1 MTIDKLSSRRSA
13 AVLRNIGISAHVDS
27 GKTTLTERILFYA
40 GLIHEMGE
48 IRGKGRK
55 PKTDSMQLEIEKGIT
70 IQSAAVSVE
79 WNGHAINI
87 IDTPGHVDFTIEV
100 ERALAVL
107 DGAVLVLC
115 AVAGVQSQ
123 SLTVDRQMRRYG
135 VPCVA
140 FINKMDRA
148 GADPFAVLEQLHERL
163 GHQPVLVTLPI
174 GAEDRFIGV
183 IDLLRMQAITFDG
196 ECGEVVRVTAIPTE
210 LREAANSWR
219 AKLVERVAEHDAAIM
234 DAYLHE
240 GEIEP
245 ERLEAALRRATC
257 ARALTPVFV
266 GSAGENRGVQPLL
279 DGICAFLPA
288 PAEIDNE
295 GWSLAEGS
303 EVEPV
308 KVALE
313 TRADAPLVAFAF
325 KLIEG
330 RFGQLTYVR
339 IYQGRLGKGDF
350 IVNQRSKERSKLK
363 RLVRMLADEMHDIE
377 SAEAGDIVAFFGV
390 DCATG
395 DTFTDGS
402 AEISVSSIF
411 VPEPVIS
418 YAIAPR
424 ERGHAGAFAKAL
436 NRFGKEDPTFRV
448 RMDAESGETII
459 SGMGEL
465 HLEIYI
471 ERMRREYEVDT
482 IVSAP
487 QVAYREAIT
496 METEFVHLHKKQ
508 EGGKGEYAKVAGMIR
523 PCADSAYRFVDRV
536 TGGAIPR
543 HFIPACDAG
552 FRAALAEGV
561 LLGAPVLGVEIE
573 LCDGA
578 IHSEDSSDLAF
589 RKAARDAL
597 REALRKAGS
606 VVLEPIMTVEVE
618 APDEFQGRVQTSLI
632 RRRGLITAT
641 QGRVRSCVVV
651 AEVPLAEMF
660 GYAGEIRSL
669 TQGRGEF
676 TMEFA
681 RYAQVPAG
689 IAAAL
694 ISAAS

>member
-1 MTIDKLSSRRSA
+1 MDIH
-13 AVLRNIGISAHVDS
+13 VVRNIGILAHVDS
-27 GKTTLTERILFYA
+27 GKTTLTERVLFYT

-48 IRGKGRK
+48 IKGKGRK
-55 PKTDSMQLEIEKGIT
+55 PKTDSMALEIEKGIT

-79 WNGHAINI
+79 WKDHAVNI

-123 SLTVDRQMRRYG
+123 SLTVDRQMRRYE

-148 GADPFAVLEQLHERL
+148 GANPFAVLEQLHDRL

-174 GAEDRFIGV
+174 GAEAHFSGV
-183 IDLLRMQAITFDG
+183 VDLLRMQAIYFDG
-196 ECGEVVRVTAIPTE
+196 EWGEQPRIAAIPAE

-219 AKLVERVAEHDAAIM
+219 AKLVERIAERDAAIM
-234 DAYLHE
+234 DDYLQE
-240 GEIEP
+240 REIEP
-245 ERLEAALRRATC
+245 ERLEAALRRATI
-257 ARALTPVFV
+257 ARELTPVFV

-288 PAEIDNE
+288 PAELRNE

-303 EVEPV
+303 ADEPV

-339 IYQGRLGKGDF
+339 IYQGRLAKGDF

-377 SAEAGDIVAFFGV
+377 FAEAGDIVAFFGI

-395 DTFTDGS
+395 DTFTDGDV
-402 AEISVSSIF
+402 EISIRSMF

-424 ERGHAGAFAKAL
+424 ERGMAPAFAKAL

-465 HLEIYI
+465 HLEIYL
-471 ERMRREYEVDT
+471 ERIRREYEIDT
-482 IVSAP
+482 VISAP

-496 METEFVHLHKKQ
+496 METEFAYIHKKQ
-508 EGGKGEYAKVAGMIR
+508 DGGPGEWAKVVGKVR
-523 PCADSAYRFVDRV
+523 PCADAPYRFVDRI
-536 TGGAIPR
+536 TSGAIPKQY
-543 HFIPACDAG
+543 IPACDAG
-552 FRAALAEGV
+552 FREALSEGV
-561 LLGAPVLGVEIE
+561 LFGAPVLGVEVE

-578 IHSEDSSDLAF
+578 IHSQDSSDLAF

-606 VVLEPIMTVEVE
+606 VVLEPIMRVEVDV
-618 APDEFQGRVQTSLI
+618 PDEFQGRAQTSLI
-632 RRRGLITAT
+632 RRRGLIIGT
-641 QGRVRSCVVV
+641 QARVHSCVVE

-660 GYAGEIRSL
+660 GYAAEIRSL

-676 TMEFA
+676 TMEYT
-681 RYAQVPAG
+681 RYAQMPANV
-689 IAAAL
+689 AAVL
-694 ISAAS
+694 ISKTRGAG